1 MNDAAAPA
9 IRKILH
15 VDLDAFYA
23 SVEQRDDPSLR
34 GKPVAVAWSEDGRG
48 VVLTASYEA
57 RPFGVRSAMPAA
69 RARRLCPQLV
79 FVRPNFERYK
89 TASREVRA
97 IFLRHTPLVE
107 PLSLDEA
114 YLDVTVD
121 LTGLGTATESA
132 AAIRQEIRSATG
144 LTASAG
150 AAPVKFVAKIASDW
164 KKPDGLFVVKPHQV
178 DAFLAP
184 LPVRRLPGVGPATE
198 ERLAALGIATVADL
212 RRFEAGDLVARF
224 GRFGE
229 RLWELARGIDPRPV
243 EPSRPTKSM
252 SSETT
257 FARDL
262 PLAELVAVLVEQ
274 ATEVWGAAARSQRV
288 ARTVIVKLRTSD
300 FRTLTRRATPEHP
313 PRDAPEVAALAR
325 ALLDRFGLAATQR
338 CRLVGVGLANFAG
351 DPDAEPAA
359 TLF

>member
-1 MNDAAAPA
+1 
-9 IRKILH
+9 
-15 VDLDAFYA
+15 
-23 SVEQRDDPSLR
+23 
-34 GKPVAVAWSEDGRG
+34 
-48 VVLTASYEA
+48 
-57 RPFGVRSAMPAA
+57 
-69 RARRLCPQLV
+69 
-79 FVRPNFERYK
+79 VRPDFERYK
-89 TASREVRA
+89 AASRLVRS

-121 LTGLGTATESA
+121 LTGLATATESA
-132 AAIRQEIRSATG
+132 TAIRREIRAETG

-150 AAPVKFVAKIASDW
+150 AAPVKFLAKIASDW

-198 ERLAALGIATVADL
+198 ERLAALGLAIVADL
-212 RRFEAGDLVARF
+212 RRFAAADLAARF

-229 RLWELARGIDPRPV
+229 RLWELAHGIDPRPV
-243 EPSRPTKSM
+243 EPARPTKSM

-262 PLAELVAVLVEQ
+262 PLADLAPIAAEQ
-274 ATEVWGAAARSQRV
+274 AADVWSAAIKSGRAG
-288 ARTVIVKLRTSD
+288 RTVVVKVRTSD

-313 PRDAPEVAALAR
+313 PRDAAEVAALAR
-325 ALLDRFGLAATQR
+325 ALLERFGLAPAQR
-338 CRLVGVGLANFAG
+338 FRLVGVGLANFEGHLPTAA
-351 DPDAEPAA
+351 AEDEVEDA
-359 TLF
+359 TLFPP